1 MRVMMMMFVVM
12 MIEWG
17 VVMSSSDLNKD
28 LIAACAEG
36 KDNVDEI
43 RGLIEKGA
51 RRQHVDVG
59 RRERFAFGVYLGRG
73 GESSNA
79 SGCRCRSKLSSF
91 KSTVIF
97 GYDAVEL
104 VRVCRIS

>member
-1 MRVMMMMFVVM
+1 MMRVMRVMMFVVM

-51 RRQHVDVG
+51 DANTLTSRYRPLNIVRCDQDCI
-59 RRERFAFGVYLGRG
+59 LG
-73 GESSNA
+73 
-79 SGCRCRSKLSSF
+79 K
-91 KSTVIF
+91 
-97 GYDAVEL
+97 
-104 VRVCRIS
+104 RI